1 MSQLGKQTTAINI
14 LPNISISKGNQ
25 KMKLDQLIEYNMKI
39 IFLEKSYT
47 KGGGKTI
54 PRPFSK
60 KLKVT
65 LSPGQQSTGLYSLF
79 QLYAKL
85 RAIKEY

>member
-1 MSQLGKQTTAINI
+1 MNFWSCRKNGLIRKINLISKFVMSQLGKQTTAINI

-47 KGGGKTI
+47 KCGGQLF
-54 PRPFSK
+54 PDPF
-60 KLKVT
+60 LKN
-65 LSPGQQSTGLYSLF
+65 
-79 QLYAKL
+79 
-85 RAIKEY
+85 